1 MITRRQFIV
10 GLGAAA
16 AASFGLGGYALALEP
31 RFRLVVTE
39 WDLPT
44 ARWPHEQPLRIVI
57 VTDIHACRPGC
68 RRSASAAIVEKA
80 NALGG
85 DIIVV
90 LGDYVSG
97 IGEQIRRRA
106 ASQPA
111 EWGAALC
118 RGSARRS
125 ACTRS
130 WATTIGGRTRG
141 REGARSR
148 EAGIPLYQNRAV
160 KIEGAAPF
168 WLAGTDSMVAHR
180 LPGHGRFRGADDL
193 PGTLAQIT
201 DDAPAIL
208 MAHEPDLFVNVPDR
222 FAVTLS
228 GHTHGG
234 QVLAAVPRPA
244 GRALRLRPALRLW
257 PHPRGGARP
266 DRLGRPRLLDHAGA
280 LRRSAGAHGR
290 DAASRG
296 GCRRLTLRGCA
307 HAASKS
313 P

>member
-10 GLGAAA
+10 GFGAAA
-16 AASFGLGGYALALEP
+16 AGSFGVGGYALALEP

-57 VTDIHACRPGC
+57 VTDIHACRPWMPPE
-68 RRSASAAIVEKA
+68 RIRAIVERA

-90 LGDYVSG
+90 LGDYISG
-97 IGEQIRRRA
+97 IGEKFGGGSVA
-106 ASQPA
+106 AD
-111 EWGAALC
+111 EWGAALSEL
-118 RGSARRS
+118 RAPLGVHAILGNHDWWWDL
-125 ACTRS
+125 AVVK
-130 WATTIGGRTRG
+130 RTLG
-141 REGARSR
+141 D
-148 EAGIPLYQNRAV
+148 AGIPLYQNRAV
-160 KIEGAAPF
+160 KIEGDAPF

-180 LPGHGRFRGADDL
+180 LPGHGQFRGADDL

-234 QVLAAVPRPA
+234 QVLLPFFGRPVVPSAYGQRFAYGHIREEGRDLIVSAGLGCSIMPVRFGVPPEITVVTLRSAVA
-244 GRALRLRPALRLW
+244 GRA
-257 PHPRGGARP
+257 
-266 DRLGRPRLLDHAGA
+266 
-280 LRRSAGAHGR
+280 
-290 DAASRG
+290 
-296 GCRRLTLRGCA
+296 
-307 HAASKS
+307 
-313 P
+313 